1 MNLVVYKLERRNLRH
16 DATNRMH
23 RRLSNRVQRA
33 TPGVETICRILG
45 AAVRD
50 AHSGRSWKEG
60 RPLGLEELGSAP
72 SRAVES
78 ALCSAATNHPLAI
91 LESLF
96 QILFNTSIANVILVQ
111 FGASRLEFAS
121 CVINDQVVF
130 IHIDQYDSAV
140 T

>member
-1 MNLVVYKLERRNLRH
+1 MYKLERRNPRH
-16 DATNRMH
+16 DAINRMH
-23 RRLSNRVQRA
+23 RLSSRVQTA
-33 TPGVETICRILG
+33 TPGVQTICRILG
-45 AAVRD
+45 AAMRD
-50 AHSGRSWKEG
+50 AHSGWLWKG
-60 RPLGLEELGSAP
+60 DRPLGLEELVLKP

-78 ALCSAATNHPLAI
+78 TLCSAATNHPIAI

-96 QILFNTSIANVILVQ
+96 QILFKISIANVILVQ